1 MKKSKLL
8 LMLSMFVIL
17 MTVFGNVFAQDSDQP
32 AFKVSSIV
40 TDTEMV
46 LSTKNFP
53 ADTDFIISMA
63 AEDAPDAY
71 TKVSK
76 FNSRTGGNLNVK
88 VKIGDKFKG
97 LNTIYIMLEDSNGM
111 IYRGLAENIP
121 EEKPVVE
128 EPAADTQISLVNQ
141 DTKPEELPV
150 EEPAEKESVEE
161 TVVEEPAAD
170 TQISLVNQDT
180 KPEEST
186 AEESVEKESVEEPAI
201 EEPVEKES
209 VEESVEKE
217 SVEKPVEQA
226 AAEEPIADEQ
236 EGDTVIGIT
245 EDSAVPVTAEE
256 PAAEIPVLVCDF
268 SIIPAVSIDSVVKND
283 SVTFTTA
290 NFPANSSFTVSMGYY
305 VSTWVPE
312 RYPMPPHHHH
322 PAPRPHH
329 DPVPVPPADPLFY
342 VISQYDPKPVPH
354 FEDKENWPHRPS
366 PAPRGYVTSS
376 FSGTAVGTF
385 ETGDGTPQTLTFNI
399 PESLKNV
406 NPIALWISDNGPCG
420 FYSYNY
426 FYNNSTL

>member
-63 AEDAPDAY
+63 AEDVPDAY

-121 EEKPVVE
+121 EEKP
-128 EPAADTQISLVNQ
+128 
-141 DTKPEELPV
+141 
-150 EEPAEKESVEE
+150 
-161 TVVEEPAAD
+161 VVEEPAAD

-290 NFPANSSFTVSMGYY
+290 NFPANSTFTVSMGYY

>member
-63 AEDAPDAY
+63 AEDVPDAY

-97 LNTIYIMLEDSNGM
+97 LDTIYLMLEDSNGM
-111 IYRGLAENIP
+111 IYRGMAVNIP
-121 EEKPVVE
+121 EEEPVAEEPVVE
-128 EPAADTQISLVNQ
+128 EPSDETQISLVNQ
-141 DTKPEELPV
+141 DEKAEEPAAEESVEQQSV
-150 EEPAEKESVEE
+150 EEPAEEAQAEASVAE
-161 TVVEEPAAD
+161 T
-170 TQISLVNQDT
+170 
-180 KPEEST
+180 
-186 AEESVEKESVEEPAI
+186 
-201 EEPVEKES
+201 
-209 VEESVEKE
+209 
-217 SVEKPVEQA
+217 A
-226 AAEEPIADEQ
+226 AA
-236 EGDTVIGIT
+236 
-245 EDSAVPVTAEE
+245 DSAVTTTVDEPV
-256 PAAEIPVLVCDF
+256 AEIPVLVCDF
-268 SIIPAVSIDSVVKND
+268 SIIPTVSIDSVVRND

-290 NFPANSSFTVSMGYY
+290 KFPANSTFTVSMGYY

-312 RYPMPPHHHH
+312 RYPLPPHHHD
-322 PAPRPHH
+322 PAPIPPC
-329 DPVPVPPADPLFY
+329 DPACP
-342 VISQYDPKPVPH
+342 PVPH
-354 FEDKENWPHRPS
+354 FVDKEHDPHRPA
-366 PAPRGYVTSS
+366 PKPRGYVTTT
-376 FSGTAVGTF
+376 FSGTPVGTF
-385 ETGDGTPQTLTFNI
+385 ETGDGAPQTLTFSI
-399 PESLKNV
+399 PQNLKNV

>member
-63 AEDAPDAY
+63 AEDVPDAY

-97 LNTIYIMLEDSNGM
+97 LNTIYLMLEDSNGM
-111 IYRGLAENIP
+111 IYRGMAVDIP
-121 EEKPVVE
+121 EEEPVAEEPVVE
-128 EPAADTQISLVNQ
+128 EPADETQISLVNQ
-141 DTKPEELPV
+141 DEKAEGPAAEESVDQQSV
-150 EEPAEKESVEE
+150 EEPAEEAQTEASVAE
-161 TVVEEPAAD
+161 T
-170 TQISLVNQDT
+170 
-180 KPEEST
+180 
-186 AEESVEKESVEEPAI
+186 
-201 EEPVEKES
+201 
-209 VEESVEKE
+209 
-217 SVEKPVEQA
+217 A
-226 AAEEPIADEQ
+226 AA
-236 EGDTVIGIT
+236 
-245 EDSAVPVTAEE
+245 DSAVTTTVDEPV
-256 PAAEIPVLVCDF
+256 AEIPVLVCDF
-268 SIIPAVSIDSVVKND
+268 SIIPTVSIDSVVRND

-290 NFPANSSFTVSMGYY
+290 NFPANSTFTVSMGYY

-312 RYPMPPHHHH
+312 RYPLPPHHHD
-322 PAPRPHH
+322 PAPIPHH